1 MIRKAISVI
10 MLALMIIGVT
20 LTFNVHPAMA
30 SETVYIRADGS
41 IDPPTAPISSVD
53 DITYTF
59 TDDIY
64 DSIVVERSNIIIDG
78 NGHTLQGSGAYDSR
92 GMDLFERENV
102 TVQNTQVKNWYYGIW
117 LYFSSN
123 SSIFENNMT
132 NNYGAGIFLVA
143 SENNSVSG
151 NIVTNNWI
159 GIGLEIEVNYNSIV
173 GNKITNNSADGIF
186 INDLSNNNTIIE
198 NYVANNVG
206 GIYIGPLPCFG
217 NFIFHNN
224 FINNTSH
231 QALVASWEPSI
242 NTWDDGYPSGGNY
255 WSDYLS
261 RYFGAQELDD
271 SGIWDTPYNIDETNQ
286 DNYPLIEPWA
296 APTPSGITAK
306 VDITPETLNLK
317 SKGKWITARI
327 QLPEGYDPADIDAST
342 ILLNGTIAPVFDH
355 PKHGSVESTS
365 KYLVSHNGK
374 GARELTVRFDRTSVA
389 SWIYQNVGRQHDVSL
404 TITGELKDGTPFE
417 GTDTIYALWPSYG
430 SSYKR

>member
-1 MIRKAISVI
+1 
-10 MLALMIIGVT
+10 MLALMLIGVT
-20 LTFNVHPAMA
+20 LTFNIHSAMA
-30 SETVYIRADGS
+30 SGSVYIRADGS
-41 IDPPTAPISSVD
+41 IDPPTAPISSID
-53 DITYTF
+53 AITYTF

-78 NGHTLQGSGAYDSR
+78 NGHTLQGSGS
-92 GMDLFERENV
+92 GNGFFLNNTSSV
-102 TVQNTQVKNWYYGIW
+102 TVKGTDIRDFETGI
-117 LYFSSN
+117 LLLFTFG
-123 SSIFENNMT
+123 SSIFENTMADNSLS
-132 NNYGAGIFLVA
+132 GIFLIA
-143 SENNSVSG
+143 SENNSISG

-159 GIGLEIEVNYNSIV
+159 GIGLEIEVNYNSVV

-186 INDLSNNNTIIE
+186 VNDQSNNNTIIE

-224 FINNTSH
+224 FINNTDH

-261 RYFGAQELDD
+261 RYPGAQEIDD

-306 VDITPETLNLK
+306 VEIDPQTLNLK
-317 SKGKWITARI
+317 SNGKWITAHI
-327 QLPEGYDPADIDAST
+327 QLPEEYDPADIDAST

-374 GARELTVRFDRTSVA
+374 GAGELTVRFDRTSVA

-404 TITGELKDGTPFE
+404 TITGEFKDGTPFE